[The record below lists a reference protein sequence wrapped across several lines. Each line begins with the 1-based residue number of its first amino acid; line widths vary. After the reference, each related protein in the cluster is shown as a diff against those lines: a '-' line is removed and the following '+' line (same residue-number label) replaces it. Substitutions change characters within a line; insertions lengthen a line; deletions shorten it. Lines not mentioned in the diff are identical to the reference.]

1 MLKFVNYLAPAST
14 VLVSRGARTGTKSV
28 VILGWGG
35 SKARNLHKVREFYEA
50 SDNVGDVISFSMP
63 LWAPEFIRKALVRRI
78 VEFLPKRG
86 SGTDVVV
93 HAFSNNGTWVY
104 GEMCQEIENQG
115 DRSEIQKLIID
126 SAPAFFFEHIS
137 LIDAVEKYQPVIL
150 STLLNKDQYRH
161 TVLTPIIKVGLFLVG
176 GAAKIVYRLPL
187 GQYIVP
193 DLIKLSLYLR
203 DECKLIPTLFIY
215 GSDDKLIPEHLIT
228 DFSDSL
234 RTRNDE
240 GSPIEGVRFE
250 GAKHVSSFWDKTSR
264 QEYRSKVSQFLGL

>member
-1 MLKFVNYLAPAST
+1 M
-14 VLVSRGARTGTKSV
+14 
-28 VILGWGG
+28 
-35 SKARNLHKVREFYEA
+35 
-50 SDNVGDVISFSMP
+50 
-63 LWAPEFIRKALVRRI
+63 
-78 VEFLPKRG
+78 EFLPKRG

-176 GAAKIVYRLPL
+176 GFAKIVYRLPL

-234 RTRNDE
+234 RSRNDE